1 MKAHKSARSS
11 AILCAAILFSLS
23 QVGCPGPLRPVT
35 EPHRQSWWKEQQE
48 REACITNL
56 MCIGAAKEQWAI
68 LNGKQDGDEVIQT
81 EVDSYVKNLP
91 AECPSGGSYTYGKVA
106 ELPTCSVPGH
116 ALHEAT
122 RR

>member
-11 AILCAAILFSLS
+11 AILCALVLS
-23 QVGCPGPLRPVT
+23 CLLQAGCPGSLHPVP
-35 EPHRQSWWKEQQE
+35 EPHRQIWWKEQQE

-56 MCIGAAKEQWAI
+56 MCIDAAKEQWAI
-68 LNGKQDGDEVIQT
+68 LNGKQDGDEVIET

-91 AECPSGGSYTYGKVA
+91 AQCPSGGSYTYGKVG

-116 ALHEAT
+116 ALQAPT
-122 RR
+122 QK